1 MDIEDLE
8 SNKLN
13 LLFLKEL
20 LKYEFKSDSEY
31 NKIYKKIR
39 KKLKVCPSKPILRK
53 LYNELLLENK
63 IIENKSFVKYS
74 LKKRGKSNSGVS
86 VITILTS
93 PEPEYTNIDGEKV
106 KQSFSC
112 GQNCAYCPNE
122 PEININLKITNITN
136 NIIDVITNDDIH
148 LIRVLTYI
156 IKNDIKYDVIECT
169 QFKKS
174 TFKIKLKNTDNL
186 EINDNIIGNKIAQPR
201 SYLSTEPAVIR
212 ANRNKFNPIL
222 QIYDRANALEICG
235 HEVDKIE
242 ILVLGGT
249 WDHYPLEYQTEFIR
263 DIYFGINTYL

>member
-31 NKIYKKIR
+31 NKIYKEIR

-112 GQNCAYCPNE
+112 GKNCAYCPNE

-136 NIIDVITNDDIH
+136 E
-148 LIRVLTYI
+148 LIRRKKMD
-156 IKNDIKYDVIECT
+156 KN
-169 QFKKS
+169 S
-174 TFKIKLKNTDNL
+174 SKLIDG
-186 EINDNIIGNKIAQPR
+186 EA
-201 SYLSTEPAVIR
+201 A
-212 ANRNKFNPIL
+212 
-222 QIYDRANALEICG
+222 
-235 HEVDKIE
+235 
-242 ILVLGGT
+242 
-249 WDHYPLEYQTEFIR
+249 
-263 DIYFGINTYL
+263 